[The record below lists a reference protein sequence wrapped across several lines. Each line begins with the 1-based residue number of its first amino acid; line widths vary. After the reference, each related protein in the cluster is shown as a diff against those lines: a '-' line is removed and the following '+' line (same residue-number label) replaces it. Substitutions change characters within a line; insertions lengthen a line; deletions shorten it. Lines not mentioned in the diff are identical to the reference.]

1 METEGATAGSIG
13 MRVPTGSCVVLV
25 LFLIERVENVIFYNL
40 AFLEGLQQTVL
51 ILVLLLYPT
60 RMMSRILH
68 QKNLVVLTV
77 KYKYVLDFCKA
88 FDSTHLSWH

>member
-68 QKNLVVLTV
+68 QKI
-77 KYKYVLDFCKA
+77 K
-88 FDSTHLSWH
+88 